1 MEVPAR
7 TGRVHVSV
15 TRRHY
20 KGKVYETHLLRRS
33 YREGG
38 KVKTETVGNISHL
51 PRPIIELIR
60 RSLAGEV
67 TLGQEALETQ
77 RSLAHGHVAAVLAVV
92 QRLGLERLLDP
103 QDSRQRRLVVG
114 MVVARLVHPRSKLET
129 TRWWKST
136 TLPSLLEV
144 ADADEDELY
153 SALDWLLERQP
164 RVEQGLAR
172 RHLRDGSLVLY
183 DLSSSYMEGKRCPL
197 AKFGYSRDRKRG
209 KRQVEYGL
217 LADGEGRPVAIE
229 VYPGNTGDPATV
241 EAQVEKLQRRF
252 HLRQVLLVGDRGMLT
267 QTRVQTLREQGVG
280 WITALRSPQIRKLVE
295 SGSLQ
300 LGLFDE
306 RNLAEIEDPE
316 YPGERLVVCRNP
328 LLAKERAQKREALL
342 AATETDLQSLVARVN
357 RGELQASGEIG
368 VAVGRVINRHKVG
381 KHFQLEIGE
390 GRLQVQRRQA
400 QIAAEAQLDGIY
412 VLRTSLGSDTL
423 ATADVVRSYK
433 RLTKV
438 ERDFRALKTF
448 NLQLRPIRHWNPD
461 RVRAHI
467 FLCMLALYVRWHLE
481 QMLAPL
487 LFRDPQPP
495 ELEDPVLP
503 RQRSPEALR
512 KAHTQHQLDGTEVH
526 SLASLLD
533 HLGSLNRTLVLPHG
547 APADAAFT
555 LPARLTPLQEQA
567 LSCLGL
573 NPARIR

>member
-1 MEVPAR
+1 M
-7 TGRVHVSV
+7 
-15 TRRHY
+15 
-20 KGKVYETHLLRRS
+20 LRRS

-60 RSLAGEV
+60 RGLAGEV
-67 TLGQEALETQ
+67 TLGAEALETQ

-92 QRLGLERLLDP
+92 QRLGLEKLLDP
-103 QDSRQRRLVVG
+103 KDSRQRRLVVG

-172 RHLRDGSLVLY
+172 RHLREGSLVLY
-183 DLSSSYMEGKRCPL
+183 DLSSSYVEGKRCPL

-217 LADGEGRPVAIE
+217 LTDGEGRPVAIE

-328 LLAKERAQKREALL
+328 LLAKERARKREALL
-342 AATETDLQSLVARVN
+342 EATEADLQSLVARVN
-357 RGELQASGEIG
+357 RGELHASGEIG

-390 GRLQVQRRQA
+390 GRLQVQRRHA

-412 VLRTSLGSDTL
+412 VLRTSLGPDTM

-512 KAHTQHQLDGTEVH
+512 KAHTQQLHDGTEVH

-547 APADAAFT
+547 APAETAFT
-555 LPARLTPLQEQA
+555 LPARLTPLQELA
-567 LSCLGL
+567 FSLLGL